1 MKSRSAGGLR
11 REVGKDLTKN
21 TDALYL
27 LIDVWELLKF
37 PNAFREK
44 TMKKTLIIL
53 AVLLVLAGAAQAKLN
68 FGLRSGL
75 NVSKLELS
83 PDGSIDTR
91 SALGLHI
98 GGFVQLK
105 TDSPLLIQPELLYTQ
120 KGTGTNVD
128 DVVTIDYI
136 AMPVLLKLN
145 VMIPGAKDIYL
156 QPLIAPEMGYAIKA
170 TSTYNPLFHES
181 INKLNAGFNL
191 GADLIYT
198 ENYLLGLRYYLGMT
212 DLLSSAKR
220 PPISNTCWSIS
231 VGYIF

>member
-1 MKSRSAGGLR
+1 MRK
-11 REVGKDLTKN
+11 
-21 TDALYL
+21 ALIVLCLAL
-27 LIDVWELLKF
+27 L
-37 PNAFREK
+37 
-44 TMKKTLIIL
+44 
-53 AVLLVLAGAAQAKLN
+53 LAGAAEAKVKY
-68 FGLRSGL
+68 GLRSGL

-105 TDSPLLIQPELLYTQ
+105 TDSPLIIQPELLYTQ
-120 KGTGTNVD
+120 KGTGANVD

-136 AMPVLLKLN
+136 ALPVLLKLN
-145 VMIPGAKDIYL
+145 VEIPGAQEIL
-156 QPLIAPEMGYAIKA
+156 IQPLIAPEMGYAINA

-198 ENYLLGLRYYLGMT
+198 GDYFIGLRYYLGMT
-212 DLLSSAKR
+212 DLLSDAKR
-220 PPISNTCWSIS
+220 PPISNTCWTIS
-231 VGYIF
+231 VGYLF

>member
-1 MKSRSAGGLR
+1 
-11 REVGKDLTKN
+11 
-21 TDALYL
+21 
-27 LIDVWELLKF
+27 
-37 PNAFREK
+37 
-44 TMKKTLIIL
+44 MKKVLI
-53 AVLLVLAGAAQAKLN
+53 VLAALLLLAGVAQAKLIY
-68 FGLRSGL
+68 GLRSGL

-98 GGFVQLK
+98 GGFIQLK
-105 TDSPLLIQPELLYTQ
+105 TDSPLIIQPELLYTQ
-120 KGTGTNVD
+120 KGTGANVD

-136 AMPVLLKLN
+136 ALPVLLKLN
-145 VMIPGAKDIYL
+145 VLIPGVQDLYL

-181 INKLNAGFNL
+181 VNKLNAGFNL

-198 ENYLLGLRYYLGMT
+198 EDYFLGLRYYLGMT

-220 PPISNTCWSIS
+220 PPISNTCWTIS
-231 VGYIF
+231 VGYMF